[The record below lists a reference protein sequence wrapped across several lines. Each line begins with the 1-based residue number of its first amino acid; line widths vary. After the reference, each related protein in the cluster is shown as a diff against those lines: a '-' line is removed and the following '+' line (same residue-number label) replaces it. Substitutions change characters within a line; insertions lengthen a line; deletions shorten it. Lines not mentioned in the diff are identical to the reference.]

1 MTDFKEIRPYRNGEV
16 AKAAV
21 ELASDEDF
29 QEVLLKFYPNEE
41 SRALVLAQLKQIKS
55 IEELQEKLVVPALAN
70 IEQKTTDGLTF
81 SAMKQFSKE
90 DNYLIISN
98 HRDIILDPAFLNV
111 IMLQNGFKST
121 EVAIGNN
128 LLIYNWI
135 KNLVRL
141 NRCFIVKRNLGIR
154 EQLSAS
160 KELSAYI
167 RHTITHK
174 EESVWIAQREG
185 RTKNGDDKMQPAL
198 LKMLLMSSK
207 KPIDKAIKELK
218 IVPMAISYEIEPCII
233 SKVEELLNK
242 RYNPDFVKSQGDDLR
257 SMANGMMNPK
267 GRVHFG
273 FGNPVNWKIDELCTG
288 KDKNEVIQSV
298 VEYIDKRIYYNYK
311 LWPNNYMAYNLL
323 HNTQKY
329 AAKYTIEQLEK
340 FEQTINKD
348 ISTLQFDKAE
358 SRQLYLEIYA
368 NPVINFERTA

>member
-16 AKAAV
+16 AKAAI

-41 SRALVLAQLKQIKS
+41 SRALALAQLKQIKS
-55 IEELQEKLVVPALAN
+55 IEELQQKLVVPALAN
-70 IEQKTTDGLTF
+70 IQKQTTDGLTF
-81 SAMKQFSKE
+81 SAMEQFSKE
-90 DNYLIISN
+90 DNYLFISN

-111 IMLQNGFKST
+111 IMLQNGFRST

-135 KNLVRL
+135 KYIARL

-154 EQLSAS
+154 EQLTAS
-160 KELSAYI
+160 KELSSYI
-167 RHTITHK
+167 RHTITK
-174 EESVWIAQREG
+174 NEESVWIAQREG
-185 RTKNGDDKMQPAL
+185 RTKNGNDKMQPAL

-218 IVPMAISYEIEPCII
+218 IVPMAISYEIEPCVI

-242 RYNPDFVKSQGDDLR
+242 RHNPDFVKSQGDDLR

-273 FGNPVNWKIDELCTG
+273 FGNPVNWKIDELCAG

-311 LWPNNYMAYNLL
+311 LWPNNYMAYDLL
-323 HNTQKY
+323 HNTK
-329 AAKYTIEQLEK
+329 KYTDKYTKEQLEK
-340 FEQTINKD
+340 FEQTIIND
-348 ISTLQFDKAE
+348 ISTLQFNQTE